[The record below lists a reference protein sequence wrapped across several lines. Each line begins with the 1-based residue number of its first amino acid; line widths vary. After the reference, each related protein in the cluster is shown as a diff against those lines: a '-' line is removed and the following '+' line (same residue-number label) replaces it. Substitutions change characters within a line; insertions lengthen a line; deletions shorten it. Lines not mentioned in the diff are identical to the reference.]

1 MEVGEMARSIL
12 VVDDEPN
19 ITRLLGM
26 YLTKEGFTVETAA
39 DGPSAVA
46 KARATRYA
54 LILLDLMLPGM
65 DGLEACR
72 TIRRTSDVPIIM
84 LTARSEDVDK
94 IVGLEVGADDY
105 VTKPFNPREL
115 VARVKAVLRRYE
127 TTASPE
133 RQVLSVGDVT
143 IDLDRR
149 EVRIGDDFVE
159 VRAKE
164 FALLVALARRPGV
177 VVPRDRLLNDVWG
190 YEYSVDTRTVDVH
203 ISTLRDRLANANA
216 RIETVWGVGYKLVAG
231 DSKL

>member
-1 MEVGEMARSIL
+1 MARTIL

-39 DGPSAVA
+39 DGPAAVA

-54 LILLDLMLPGM
+54 LILLDIMLPGM

-72 TIRRTSDVPIIM
+72 VIRRTSDVPIIM

-94 IVGLEVGADDY
+94 VVGLEVGADDY

-127 TTASPE
+127 IGGAQE
-133 RQVLSVGDVT
+133 RDVISVGDIV

-149 EVRIGDDFVE
+149 EVLIGDDPVE
-159 VRAKE
+159 LRAKE

-177 VVPRDRLLNDVWG
+177 VVSRDRLLNEVWG
-190 YEYSVDTRTVDVH
+190 YEHSIDTRTVDVH
-203 ISTLRDRLANANA
+203 ISTLRDRMASANA
-216 RIETVWGVGYKLVAG
+216 RIETVWGVGYKLVPG
-231 DSKL
+231 DGRG

>member
-1 MEVGEMARSIL
+1 MARTIL
-12 VVDDEPN
+12 IVDDEPN
-19 ITRLLGM
+19 ITRLLSM
-26 YLTKEGFTVETAA
+26 YLTKEGYAVETAS
-39 DGPSAVA
+39 DGPTAVT

-54 LILLDLMLPGM
+54 LVLLDIMLPGM

-127 TTASPE
+127 VAASPE
-133 RQVLSVGDVT
+133 RQVLTVGDIT

-149 EVRIGDDFVE
+149 EVRVGDEFIE

-177 VVPRDRLLNDVWG
+177 VVPRDKLLNDVWG

-203 ISTLRDRLANANA
+203 ISTLRDRLASADA
-216 RIETVWGVGYKLVAG
+216 RIETVWGVGYKLVPGEGKA
-231 DSKL
+231 

>member
-1 MEVGEMARSIL
+1 MARTIL

-26 YLTKEGFTVETAA
+26 YLTKEGFSVETAA
-39 DGPSAVA
+39 DGPGAVT

-54 LILLDLMLPGM
+54 LILLDIMLPGM

-105 VTKPFNPREL
+105 ITKPFNPREL

-127 TTASPE
+127 AGGVQE
-133 RQVLSVGDVT
+133 RNVVT
-143 IDLDRR
+143 VDDIVIDLDRR
-149 EVRIGDDFVE
+149 EVLIGDDPVDL
-159 VRAKE
+159 RAKE

-177 VVPRDRLLNDVWG
+177 VVSRDRLLNEVWG
-190 YEYSVDTRTVDVH
+190 YEHSIDTRTVDVH
-203 ISTLRDRLANANA
+203 ISTLRDRLASASA
-216 RIETVWGVGYKLVAG
+216 RIETVWGVGYKLVSG
-231 DSKL
+231 DGRG

>member
-1 MEVGEMARSIL
+1 MARTIL

-26 YLTKEGFTVETAA
+26 YLTKEGYTVETAG
-39 DGPSAVA
+39 DGATAVA
-46 KARATRYA
+46 KARANHYA

-127 TTASPE
+127 AAASPE
-133 RQVLSVGDVT
+133 RQVLTVGDLTV
-143 IDLDRR
+143 DLDRR
-149 EVRIGDDFVE
+149 EVRIGDEFVE

-164 FALLVALARRPGV
+164 FALLVALAKRPGV

-203 ISTLRDRLANANA
+203 ISTLRDRLLNASA
-216 RIETVWGVGYKLVAG
+216 RIETVWGVGYKLVAA
-231 DSKL
+231 DNKP

>member
-1 MEVGEMARSIL
+1 M
-12 VVDDEPN
+12 
-19 ITRLLGM
+19 
-26 YLTKEGFTVETAA
+26 ETAA
-39 DGPSAVA
+39 DGAAAVT
-46 KARATRYA
+46 KARSTRYA

-94 IVGLEVGADDY
+94 IVGLEIGADDY

-127 TTASPE
+127 TAASPE
-133 RQVLSVGDVT
+133 RQVLTVGDVT

-149 EVRIGDDFVE
+149 EVQIGDEFVE

-177 VVPRDRLLNDVWG
+177 VVPRDRLPMKSG
-190 YEYSVDTRTVDVH
+190 ATV
-203 ISTLRDRLANANA
+203 
-216 RIETVWGVGYKLVAG
+216 
-231 DSKL
+231 

>member
-1 MEVGEMARSIL
+1 MARTIL

-149 EVRIGDDFVE
+149 EVRIGDEFVE

-231 DSKL
+231 DGKG

>member
-1 MEVGEMARSIL
+1 MARSIL

-26 YLTKEGFTVETAA
+26 YLTKEGFTVETTA

-149 EVRIGDDFVE
+149 EVRIGDEFVE

-231 DSKL
+231 EGKL

>member
-1 MEVGEMARSIL
+1 MARTIL

-149 EVRIGDDFVE
+149 EVRIGDEFVE

-231 DSKL
+231 EGKL

>member
-1 MEVGEMARSIL
+1 MARTIL

-39 DGPSAVA
+39 DGPAAVA
-46 KARATRYA
+46 KAQTTRYA
-54 LILLDLMLPGM
+54 MILLDLMLPGM

-72 TIRRTSDVPIIM
+72 AIRRTSDVPIIM

-127 TTASPE
+127 AGGAPE
-133 RQVLSVGDVT
+133 RNTIPVGDIL

-149 EVRIGDDFVE
+149 EVHVGDTPVE
-159 VRAKE
+159 LRAKE
-164 FALLVALARRPGV
+164 FALLVALAKRPGV
-177 VVPRDRLLNDVWG
+177 VISRDRLLNDVWG
-190 YEYSVDTRTVDVH
+190 YEHSIDTRTVDVH

-216 RIETVWGVGYKLVAG
+216 RIETVWGVGYKLIPG
-231 DSKL
+231 DSRP

>member
-1 MEVGEMARSIL
+1 MARTIL

-127 TTASPE
+127 TAASPE

-149 EVRIGDDFVE
+149 EVRIGDEFVE

-203 ISTLRDRLANANA
+203 ISTLRDRLANADA

-231 DSKL
+231 DGKG

>member
-1 MEVGEMARSIL
+1 MARTIL

-39 DGPSAVA
+39 DGPGAVA

-54 LILLDLMLPGM
+54 LILLDIMLPGM

-72 TIRRTSDVPIIM
+72 VIRRTSDVPIIM

-105 VTKPFNPREL
+105 ITKPFNPREL

-127 TTASPE
+127 AGGAPE
-133 RQVLSVGDVT
+133 RNVITVGDIV

-149 EVRIGDDFVE
+149 EVLVDADAVE
-159 VRAKE
+159 LRAKE

-177 VVPRDRLLNDVWG
+177 VVSRDRLLNEVWG
-190 YEYSVDTRTVDVH
+190 YEHSIDTRTVDVH
-203 ISTLRDRLANANA
+203 ISTLRDRLASANA
-216 RIETVWGVGYKLVAG
+216 RIETVWGVGYKLVPG
-231 DSKL
+231 DGRG

>member
-1 MEVGEMARSIL
+1 MARTIL

-26 YLTKEGFTVETAA
+26 YLTKEGYTVEIAA
-39 DGPSAVA
+39 DGPTALA
-46 KARATRYA
+46 KARTTRYA
-54 LILLDLMLPGM
+54 LVLLDLMLPGM
-65 DGLEACR
+65 DGLEVCR
-72 TIRRTSDVPIIM
+72 TLRRTSDVPIIM

-133 RQVLSVGDVT
+133 RQVLMVGDLT

-149 EVRIGDDFVE
+149 EVRISEELVE

-164 FALLVALARRPGV
+164 FALIVALARRPGV
-177 VVPRDRLLNDVWG
+177 VVPRDRLLNEVWG

-203 ISTLRDRLANANA
+203 ISTLRDRLVNSSAH
-216 RIETVWGVGYKLVAG
+216 IETVWGIGYKLVAG
-231 DSKL
+231 DGKN

>member
-1 MEVGEMARSIL
+1 
-12 VVDDEPN
+12 
-19 ITRLLGM
+19 
-26 YLTKEGFTVETAA
+26 
-39 DGPSAVA
+39 
-46 KARATRYA
+46 
-54 LILLDLMLPGM
+54 MLPGM
-65 DGLEACR
+65 DGLEVCR
-72 TIRRTSDVPIIM
+72 TLRRTSDVPIIM

-105 VTKPFNPREL
+105 ITKPFNPREL

-133 RQVLSVGDVT
+133 RQVLVVGDLT

-149 EVRIGDDFVE
+149 EVRVGEELVE

-164 FALLVALARRPGV
+164 FALIVALARRPGV
-177 VVPRDRLLNDVWG
+177 VVPRDRLLNEVWG

-203 ISTLRDRLANANA
+203 ISTLRDRLVNSSA

-231 DSKL
+231 DGKN

>member
-1 MEVGEMARSIL
+1 MARTIL

-26 YLTKEGFTVETAA
+26 YLTKEGYTVETAS
-39 DGPSAVA
+39 DGATAVA

-127 TTASPE
+127 TAASPE
-133 RQVLSVGDVT
+133 RQVLTVGDLVV
-143 IDLDRR
+143 DLDRR
-149 EVRIGDDFVE
+149 EVRVGDAFVE

-177 VVPRDRLLNDVWG
+177 VIPRDRLLNDVWG

-203 ISTLRDRLANANA
+203 ISTLRDRLINASA
-216 RIETVWGVGYKLVAG
+216 RIETVWGVGYKLVAA
-231 DSKL
+231 DSKP

>member
-1 MEVGEMARSIL
+1 MARTIL

-26 YLTKEGFTVETAA
+26 YLTKEGYTVEMAA
-39 DGPSAVA
+39 DGAAAVA

-65 DGLEACR
+65 DGLEVCR
-72 TIRRTSDVPIIM
+72 TLRRTSDVPIIM

-127 TTASPE
+127 TAASPE
-133 RQVLSVGDVT
+133 RQVLTVGDLM

-149 EVRIGDDFVE
+149 EVRVGDDLVE

-203 ISTLRDRLANANA
+203 ISTLRDRLANSNA
-216 RIETVWGVGYKLVAG
+216 RIETVWGVGYKLVASEG
-231 DSKL
+231 GA

>member
-1 MEVGEMARSIL
+1 MARTIL

-26 YLTKEGFTVETAA
+26 YLTKEGYSVETAS
-39 DGPSAVA
+39 DGATAVA
-46 KARATRYA
+46 KVRATRYA

-127 TTASPE
+127 AAASPE
-133 RQVLSVGDVT
+133 RQVLTVGDLTV
-143 IDLDRR
+143 DLDRR
-149 EVRIGDDFVE
+149 EVRVGDEFVE

-203 ISTLRDRLANANA
+203 ISTLRDRLINASA
-216 RIETVWGVGYKLVAG
+216 RIETVWGVGYKLVAADG
-231 DSKL
+231 KP

>member
-1 MEVGEMARSIL
+1 MARSIL

-149 EVRIGDDFVE
+149 EVRIGDEFVE

-231 DSKL
+231 DGKM

>member
-1 MEVGEMARSIL
+1 MARTIL

-115 VARVKAVLRRYE
+115 VARFKAVLRRYE

-149 EVRIGDDFVE
+149 EVRIGDEFVE

-177 VVPRDRLLNDVWG
+177 VVARDRLLNDVWG

-231 DSKL
+231 DSNL